1 MSKRN
6 KNSPYK
12 IKKIPCIFYL
22 YLHSKVFQEKRGQVI
37 NHSELISYLHH
48 WRIPKK
54 LRPLIIKEL
63 VLLKLLKQKRYIYEL
78 KKPQIYEE
86 NVNKYYDMLRV
97 YDKGK

>member
-1 MSKRN
+1 MPNRN
-6 KNSPYK
+6 RNNSNK

-22 YLHSKVFQEKRGQVI
+22 YLHSKVFQEKRGQAI

-63 VLLKLLKQKRYIYEL
+63 VLLKLLKQKKYIYEL
-78 KKPQIYEE
+78 EKPQIYEE
-86 NVNKYYDMLRV
+86 NVNKYYDMLGV
-97 YDKGK
+97 YNNGK